1 MAFFWEV
8 DLKEVMKSLDVYP
21 VIVVSYS
28 QVFFHPFCSFKIQ
41 SWMPS
46 ICTYIYTYNH
56 PEVDRIWYFHEF
68 ANIFP
73 L

>member
-46 ICTYIYTYNH
+46 ICTYIYIY
-56 PEVDRIWYFHEF
+56 I
-68 ANIFP
+68 
-73 L
+73 